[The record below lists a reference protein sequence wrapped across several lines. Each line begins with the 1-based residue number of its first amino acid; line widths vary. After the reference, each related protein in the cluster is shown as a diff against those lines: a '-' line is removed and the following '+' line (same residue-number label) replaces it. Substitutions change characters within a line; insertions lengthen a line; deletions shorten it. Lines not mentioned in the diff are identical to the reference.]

1 MNLNQR
7 QQTMPKEYFSESE
20 LILNKRGGIY
30 HLDLLPDEIAQ
41 DVIVVGDQD
50 RVALIKQRFDA
61 VYHTSQ
67 HREFTSCTGRVGNKT
82 LTVLSTGIGTDNI
95 DIVWNE
101 LDALVNIDFK
111 NRTVKKTHTTLNVFR
126 LGTCGTIVPSINP
139 GELIL
144 STHSIGLDN
153 LYWFYQHKATH
164 LNDFHAQLASYAE
177 QLNLPITPYVTAASA
192 HFNKLF
198 NRITNKGYTLTAPG
212 FYAPQGRSL
221 RLNSIPANG
230 AMAWVNFKYNNQG
243 IINFEMETS
252 ALFSLGFQLNHNV
265 GALCVALA
273 NRANQTFHKQPE
285 AAITRLL
292 DEALTILTTDSL

>member
-1 MNLNQR
+1 
-7 QQTMPKEYFSESE
+7 MPKDFFSESE
-20 LILNKRGGIY
+20 LILNNRGGIY
-30 HLDLLPDEIAQ
+30 HLDLLPDEIAR
-41 DVIVVGDQD
+41 DIIVVGDQD
-50 RVALIKQRFDA
+50 RVSLIKQRFDA
-61 VYHTSQ
+61 VFHNSQ
-67 HREFTSCTGRVGNKT
+67 HREFCSFTGRIGNRT

-101 LDALVNIDFK
+101 LDALANIDFNTRRLK
-111 NRTVKKTHTTLNVFR
+111 NKHTALNVFR
-126 LGTCGTIVPSINP
+126 LGTCGTINPEISP

-153 LYWFYQHKATH
+153 LFWFYQNQATS
-164 LNDFHAQLASYAE
+164 LVAFHEQLANYAK
-177 QLNLPITPYVTAASA
+177 QLGLPIKPYVTAASSIYT
-192 HFNKLF
+192 NLF
-198 NRITNKGYTLTAPG
+198 KHVNNQGFTLTAPG

-230 AMAWVNFKYNNQG
+230 AMAWANFEYDNKK

-265 GALCVALA
+265 GAMCVALA

-285 AAITRLL
+285 QAISRLL
-292 DEALTILTTDSL
+292 DETLAILTTSSL